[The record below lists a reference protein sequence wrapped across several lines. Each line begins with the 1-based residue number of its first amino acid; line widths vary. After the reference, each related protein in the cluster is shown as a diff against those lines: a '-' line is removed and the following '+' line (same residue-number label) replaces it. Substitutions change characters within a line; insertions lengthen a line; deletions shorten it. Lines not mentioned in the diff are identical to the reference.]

1 MSHDVIII
9 GAGPVGLLLSL
20 LLGRRGLRVL
30 TLEKRTE
37 LPRQSQAIGITPP
50 SLEILDLA
58 GLAPAFIQSGVR
70 IEDCHVHGHIGRV
83 GRVSFRE
90 IEGAYRF
97 ILSLPQ
103 RQTMQI
109 LEQALAQEANVALIR
124 GVEVLRVLQQAEG
137 VLVQAREVDYDFK
150 AAYVVACDGWRSSV
164 REMLAIPTRQRDY
177 GCHFVMGDFTDRTTL
192 GEEAHVFFTPAGAVE
207 SFPLPDGQRRWI
219 VQTND
224 PKELIP
230 QVRLRAGCLLDE
242 ADQLN
247 ESAFSPLR
255 IDCKRMHEGR
265 VLLCGDAAHV
275 MSPIGGQGMNTG
287 FADAEYA
294 AEALHGILR
303 RGEDAERWL
312 HDYERHR
319 QKCARSAARR
329 AEWGMGLGVWR
340 GRKRSLLRDFLFR
353 HVLLRGPLSN
363 HVAPWFAMQS
373 LPDNRLKRS

>member
-20 LLGRRGLRVL
+20 LLGRRGLKVL
-30 TLEKRTE
+30 VLEKRTE

-50 SLEILDLA
+50 SLEILDMA
-58 GLAPAFIQSGVR
+58 GVAPAFIQSGVR
-70 IEDCHVHGHIGRV
+70 IQECHVHGRIGRV

-90 IEGAYRF
+90 IGGAYRF

-103 RQTMQI
+103 RQTMRL
-109 LEQALAQEANVALIR
+109 LEQALAQQPGVTLIR
-124 GVEVLRVLQQAEG
+124 GVEVLRVAQQAEG
-137 VLVQAREVDYDFK
+137 VLVQARDVDYEFK

-164 REMLAIPTRQRDY
+164 RELLGIRTRRRDY
-177 GCHFVMGDFTDRTTL
+177 GCHFVMGDFTDRTGL
-192 GEEAHVFFTPAGAVE
+192 GEEAHVFFTPTGAVE
-207 SFPLPDGQRRWI
+207 SFPLPGGQRRWI

-230 QVRLRAGCLLDE
+230 QVRLRAGCLLNE
-242 ADQLN
+242 ADQLH

-255 IDCKRMHEGR
+255 IDCDHMRAGR

-287 FADAEYA
+287 FADAEFA
-294 AEALHGILR
+294 AEALHAILR
-303 RGEDAERWL
+303 RGEDAEHWL
-312 HDYERHR
+312 RDYERCR
-319 QKCARSAARR
+319 QKSARSAARR

-340 GRKRSLLRDFLFR
+340 GEKRSLLRDFIFR
-353 HVLLRGPLSN
+353 HVLLHGPLSR
-363 HVAPWFAMQS
+363 HVAPWFAMRS
-373 LPDNRLKRS
+373 LPCNRLKRA

>member
-20 LLGRRGLRVL
+20 LLGRRGLKVL
-30 TLEKRTE
+30 ALEKRTE
-37 LPRQSQAIGITPP
+37 LPQQSQAIGITPP
-50 SLEILDLA
+50 SLEILDMA
-58 GLAPAFIQSGVR
+58 GLGPAFIQSGVR
-70 IEDCHVHGHIGRV
+70 IQDCHVHGRIGRV
-83 GRVSFRE
+83 GHVSFRD

-109 LEQALAQEANVALIR
+109 LERAVAQEPSVTLIR
-124 GVEVLRVLQQAEG
+124 GVEVLRVTQKADC
-137 VLVQAREVDYDFK
+137 VFVQARDVDYDFK
-150 AAYVVACDGWRSSV
+150 AAYVVACDGWHSGV
-164 REMLAIPTRQRDY
+164 REMLGIPTRRRDY
-177 GCHFVMGDFTDRTTL
+177 GCHFVMGDFIDHTTL
-192 GEEAHVFFTPAGAVE
+192 GDEAHVFFTPAGAVE
-207 SFPLPDGQRRWI
+207 SFPLPGGQRRWI
-219 VQTND
+219 VQTDD

-230 QVRLRAGCLLDE
+230 QVRQRAGCLLSK

-255 IDCKRMHEGR
+255 IDCKRMREGR

-287 FADAEYA
+287 FADAEFA

-303 RGEDAERWL
+303 YGENAERWL
-312 HDYERHR
+312 RDYERCR
-319 QKCARSAARR
+319 QKSARSAARR

-340 GRKRSLLRDFLFR
+340 GQKRSLLRDFLFR
-353 HVLLRGPLSN
+353 HVLLHGPLSS
-363 HVAPWFAMQS
+363 HVPSWFAMQS
-373 LPDNRLKRS
+373 LPYNRIRR